1 MSKMFVLLLEA
12 VVSRSY
18 YLLPVQL
25 EDKVAELE
33 AKNEATEHE
42 NENLRDMLG
51 RLQSENVSLKQSAFT
66 FSMQKDATGSPS
78 NAAHNPRSMYSTDDS
93 MSSTKPINPLDW
105 SSLTTFDPNMLNLL
119 DDNFSQR
126 TATDNAMQMDF
137 GFNNPQGLSSNAP
150 FTTITSNPMFMSLVS
165 TFDNLSPPNNTASS
179 TASGSQTTNRGNGN
193 SENNVE
199 GFNYAMNS
207 LSSWPSSPP
216 NVQDPI
222 FDDLFS
228 GYLNS
233 LTGSD
238 FSSLS
243 GSSSSVSP
251 VTHFASPTTLDAQ
264 PSPIANASS
273 SSSPSVLGQDS
284 FTSQCD
290 PSQEMSAIAHSLDRC
305 PKTRSEVQDQI
316 TQGGDSIFAPP
327 IQKSND
333 QVLGTMVKCTGS
345 KLPKTEQSDQNV
357 EVLAAWKTF
366 TNDPDFKV
374 SLHRTILM
382 HGANATSGRRPC

>member
-1 MSKMFVLLLEA
+1 M
-12 VVSRSY
+12 
-18 YLLPVQL
+18 QL

-78 NAAHNPRSMYSTDDS
+78 NAAPKPRSMYSADDS
-93 MSSTKPINPLDW
+93 MSSTKPINPLHW
-105 SSLTTFDPNMLNLL
+105 SSLTTFNPNMLNLL

-126 TATDNAMQMDF
+126 TATDNAIQMDF
-137 GFNNPQGLSSNAP
+137 GFNNPPQGLSSNAP

-165 TFDNLSPPNNTASS
+165 TFDNLSPSNNTASS
-179 TASGSQTTNRGNGN
+179 TASESHTSNRGNGN

-199 GFNYAMNS
+199 GFNYAMHS
-207 LSSWPSSPP
+207 LSPWPSSTP

-228 GYLNS
+228 GYLDTLS
-233 LTGSD
+233 GSD
-238 FSSLS
+238 FSNLS

-251 VTHFASPTTLDAQ
+251 VAHFASPTTLDAQ
-264 PSPIANASS
+264 PSPMANASS
-273 SSSPSVLGQDS
+273 SSSPSVLRQDS
-284 FTSQCD
+284 STSRCD
-290 PSQEMSAIAHSLDRC
+290 PPQEIAHSLDRC

-316 TQGGDSIFAPP
+316 TQEGDSIFAPP

-333 QVLGTMVKCTGS
+333 QAFGTMVKCSGS

-357 EVLAAWKTF
+357 EVFAAWKTF
-366 TNDPDFKV
+366 TNDPDLKV
-374 SLHRTILM
+374 SRHRIVLLHWR
-382 HGANATSGRRPC
+382 